1 MCDEHRILTTELR
14 SSGREL
20 STRYSLTHHALAPH
34 IRERLYWCSVRS
46 AEQSALNS
54 VHRWRLRSCTDNLIG
69 IESAKSLAESIA
81 GIKTLEW
88 VTVTEQLALPVGAL
102 KRNDLTTLDLG
113 RQKMG
118 SADAII
124 LASLLRQ
131 NTSLEV
137 LELACKRPL
146 SPTLTPPPG
155 PCSSVAGR

>member
-1 MCDEHRILTTELR
+1 MLR
-14 SSGREL
+14 SR
-20 STRYSLTHHALAPH
+20 HA
-34 IRERLYWCSVRS
+34 
-46 AEQSALNS
+46 
-54 VHRWRLRSCTDNLIG
+54 DNLIG
-69 IESAKSLAESIA
+69 IESAKSLAESIC

-137 LELACKRPL
+137 LELACKRPSRL
-146 SPTLTPPPG
+146 SHAPPLTPCIIARSLVPRPKSRPIFSG
-155 PCSSVAGR
+155 AFSRVQSGFV

>member
-1 MCDEHRILTTELR
+1 MSR
-14 SSGREL
+14 SR
-20 STRYSLTHHALAPH
+20 HA
-34 IRERLYWCSVRS
+34 
-46 AEQSALNS
+46 
-54 VHRWRLRSCTDNLIG
+54 DNLIG
-69 IESAKSLAESIA
+69 IESAKSLAESIC

-137 LELACKRPL
+137 LELACKRP
-146 SPTLTPPPG
+146 TLTLSHAPLSLPASLRVRSCPSRRVG
-155 PCSSVAGR
+155 PFFQARFRE